1 MYKGYKGFTAEVI
14 DRQSIWLPVT
24 YSLRVLMF
32 ALCLLF
38 ASAENVVGQD
48 LLQKVVSVDVKSK
61 KLGEVLTNIGKQG
74 NFYFSYN
81 SNIIRKDSLVT
92 VTAKGKTVKQVL
104 DMLLGE
110 DCQYK
115 QTDKYVIIHPA
126 EKEKWYTISGFITDG
141 QSGDALP
148 DVSVFERQQL
158 ASAITGKDGFFKLQ
172 LKDRDKYRT
181 AEITVSKGFYSD
193 TSLSLI
199 KGYDQEL
206 SLTIV
211 PETYALPDVV
221 VSGVERSWL
230 GKLFISSKLKT
241 QSLNLGKFFVDKPYQ
256 FSLIPGVGTHGKMS
270 GQVANKFSMN
280 VFGGYTA
287 GVDGV
292 ELAGMFNVNKKDARY
307 VQLAGICNIVL
318 GNTEGVQMGGISN
331 YVERKVTGVQCA
343 GIVNKAGNVE
353 GVQAGGFLNIAFDTV
368 NGVQTG
374 GFMNVA
380 TAATVQVAGFMNI
393 AEEIDGNQTAG
404 FINMAERIDGMQ
416 LAGFVNIA
424 GQVDGMQ
431 LAGFVNVAGK
441 VKGVQLAGFIN
452 IADSSDYPIGLVN
465 IISKGE
471 AAIGVSADEYGTA
484 ILALRSG
491 GRKLYGILGVA
502 ANQSSGNQL
511 FGLEAGLGA
520 HFPISRHF
528 RVNTELAALSLSDFK
543 GRNFT
548 DNALRVMPAVRFGPV
563 ELFAGGGLNLSA
575 FSYKPELVA
584 ATNSSLWSDVKF
596 GTNAELRIGYR
607 AGIQFHF

>member
-14 DRQSIWLPVT
+14 DRQSIWLPVI

-38 ASAENVVGQD
+38 ASAEKVVAQD

-92 VTAKGKTVKQVL
+92 VAAKGKTVKQVL

-115 QTDKYVIIHPA
+115 QTDKYIIIQPA

-172 LKDRDKYRT
+172 LKDREKYRT

-292 ELAGMFNVNKKDARY
+292 ELAGMFNVNKKDAQY

-404 FINMAERIDGMQ
+404 FINMAEQIDGMQ

-424 GQVDGMQ
+424 GEVDGMQ

-441 VKGVQLAGFIN
+441 VNGVQLAGFIN

-502 ANQSSGNQL
+502 ANQNTGSPV
-511 FGLEAGLGA
+511 FGMEAGLGA
-520 HFPISRHF
+520 HFPVSKHF
-528 RVNTELAALSLSDFK
+528 RINTELAVLSMSDFT

-548 DNALRVMPAVRFGPV
+548 DNALRVMPAVRMGPV
-563 ELFAGGGLNLSA
+563 ELFAGAGLNLSA